1 MPSPLRHSIYFFV
14 LSSLFLGTLKN
25 DTSYWETSTS
35 FLNIICFFL
44 ILTIGISHG
53 SLDHIKG
60 YKLLKKYEIKNKIN
74 FYLGYLLIS
83 IFIIF
88 LWFFL
93 PTFTLVLF
101 LILATYH
108 FGKEDVLYNT
118 SQNFFQFLLLGSPII
133 LAPLS
138 FHFEE
143 TLNIFRILYVNNE
156 NLINIFYFFDKK
168 NIFKILL
175 IIFLI
180 IGLYII
186 DHKHLNFLKIERTG
200 GYKDYYVSQFFS
212 IDRQIFIL
220 EKVAIIFLNITCHP
234 LIAFTI
240 YFCFLHSI
248 RHSFKLSNE
257 LNDKDFKKGFRDFL
271 NKALPLTLIAAILFV
286 VCLIFLTNY
295 YILNE
300 AILKVIFIGLASLTF
315 PHILLE
321 YLIEKNEQK

>member
-25 DTSYWETSTS
+25 DISYWETNTS
-35 FLNIICFFL
+35 FLNILCLFL

-60 YKLLKKYEIKNKIN
+60 YKLLEKYEVKNKIN
-74 FYLGYLLIS
+74 FYLGYLLIC

-88 LWFFL
+88 LWLFL

-101 LILATYH
+101 LIVATYH

-118 SQNFFQFLLLGSPII
+118 SQNFFKFLLLGSPII

-143 TLNIFRILYVNNE
+143 TLNIFKILYVDNQNV
-156 NLINIFYFFDKK
+156 INILYFFEKK

-175 IIFLI
+175 IILLI

-186 DHKHLNFLKIERTG
+186 DNKNRNFYKIKGTG
-200 GYKDYYVSQFFS
+200 GYKDYYVNTFFS
-212 IDRQIFIL
+212 IDRQIYIL
-220 EKVAIIFLNITCHP
+220 EKFAIIFLNITCHP

-248 RHSFKLSNE
+248 RHSFKLSIE
-257 LNDKDFKKGFRDFL
+257 LNMNNFKKGFREFL
-271 NKALPLTLIAAILFV
+271 NKALPLTLVTAILFI
-286 VCLIFLTNY
+286 VCVIILTNY
-295 YILNE
+295 YVLNE
-300 AILKVIFIGLASLTF
+300 AIYKVIFIGLASLTF

-321 YLIEKNEQK
+321 YLIEKNEK

>member
-25 DTSYWETSTS
+25 GSSYWETSTS
-35 FLNIICFFL
+35 FLNILCLFL

-60 YKLLKKYEIKNKIN
+60 YKLLEKYEIKNKIN
-74 FYLGYLLIS
+74 FYLGYLLICV
-83 IFIIF
+83 FIIF
-88 LWFFL
+88 LWLFL
-93 PTFTLVLF
+93 PTFTLVIF
-101 LILATYH
+101 LIVATYH

-118 SQNFFQFLLLGSPII
+118 SQNFFKFLLLGSPII

-143 TLNIFRILYVNNE
+143 TLSIFKILYVDNQNV
-156 NLINIFYFFDKK
+156 INILYFFEKK

-175 IIFLI
+175 IILLI

-186 DHKHLNFLKIERTG
+186 DHKNRNFHKIKGTG
-200 GYKDYYVSQFFS
+200 ECKDYYVNTFFS
-212 IDRQIFIL
+212 VDRQTFIL
-220 EKVAIIFLNITCHP
+220 EKFAIIFLNITCHP

-248 RHSFKLSNE
+248 RHSFKLSIE
-257 LNDKDFKKGFRDFL
+257 LNMNNFKKGFREFL
-271 NKALPLTLIAAILFV
+271 NKALPLTLVTAILFIF
-286 VCLIFLTNY
+286 CLIFLTNY
-295 YILNE
+295 YVLND

-321 YLIEKNEQK
+321 YLIEKNERK

>member
-1 MPSPLRHSIYFFV
+1 MPSPLTHSTIFFT
-14 LSSLFLGTLKN
+14 LSCLFLGTLKN
-25 DTSYWETSTS
+25 DLSYWETGSS
-35 FLNIICFFL
+35 FLNILCLFF

-60 YKLLKKYEIKNKIN
+60 YKLLEKYEIKNKIN
-74 FYLGYLLIS
+74 FYLGYLLMC

-93 PTFTLVLF
+93 SAFALFLF
-101 LILATYH
+101 LIVATYH
-108 FGKEDVLYNT
+108 FGKEDVLYET
-118 SQNFFQFLLLGSPII
+118 SQSFFKFLLLGSPII

-143 TLNIFRILYVNNE
+143 TLNIFKVLYVDNE
-156 NLINIFYFFDKK
+156 NLINILYFFEKK

-186 DHKHLNFLKIERTG
+186 DYKNPNFLKIKATG

-212 IDRQIFIL
+212 VYRQMFIL
-220 EKVAIIFLNITCHP
+220 EKFGIIILNFTCHP

-240 YFCFLHSI
+240 YFCFLHSV
-248 RHSFKLSNE
+248 RHSFKLANE
-257 LNDKDFKKGFRDFL
+257 LNEKDFKKGFREFL
-271 NKALPLTLIAAILFV
+271 NKALPLTLVTAILFI

-295 YILNE
+295 YVLNE
-300 AILKVIFIGLASLTF
+300 AIYKVIFIGLASLTF

-321 YLIEKNEQK
+321 YLIEKNEK